1 MRWIATLLSVTAAVV
16 FLSNCADTSY
26 PGREFDEIHNQTL
39 NDPAYNR
46 FACRGANHDFRVCR

>member
-1 MRWIATLLSVTAAVV
+1 MATLLSVTTAVV

-26 PGREFDEIHNQTL
+26 AGRDFDEVRNRAL

-46 FACRGANHDFRVCR
+46 FACQGNNHGDLRSCR